1 MFHRRLLSSSP
12 FFGVCVRPWSSS
24 PCGGGKESVSSTLM
38 VDLALHEL
46 GKASIEDPLS
56 NTALDNTKL
65 GNPIPS
71 APPWTIIC
79 PTQLGDPYSLIRTP
93 RFVLGATAISICIIA
108 SPDMKNLFPY
118 LDFPLET
125 LISVR
130 SFYIKDFVA
139 SHKVQ
144 FTQYP
149 HQFIPFIVPIRN
161 LHIPLTTQSHPAHPP
176 DPPSAC
182 SPYWSQPFVPMEE
195 LTKTLSANLNLIE
208 IETKIHSFTEPS
220 ELPED
225 ENREEPSAFL
235 AVKLLTTCHF
245 NPEAFKK
252 RLKEMWPEHF
262 SINVL
267 EKEPNFFTVEFGCFG
282 DRRRVLI
289 GQPWHFDFKLIVMS
303 PLEAGS
309 VVTTDML
316 TSTPFWIQVSGIP
329 FLKRSRALA
338 RKLGE
343 VLGRFIEVDTT
354 SLKETWGPYLCVRIE
369 IDVTQPLP
377 RGTGF
382 HFQGTAA
389 PVWLEFRFE
398 NLPDFCHFCG
408 RLNHIVNHYP
418 EFLAKCDSSSAPPL
432 LQYDHTLGAKICI
445 TSNPFYIASTRTR
458 LSPHVSNPVSL
469 APPPNPRPPTNQ
481 IISEPPYNDPSSE
494 YGVQYF
500 HQPRTTPVG
509 CYMTQ
514 VPQNTSFIRDLYG
527 ANTSPS
533 FSAWPNSGNVVDLD
547 SPSQSHRPA
556 LPLPYPIINDQNAHI
571 NNNMSLPEQVAT
583 SNPIV
588 ASPTI
593 TNAMNTTDTTGYT
606 VPVSQAFATIM
617 ADLNANQP
625 LHFTIGSSFSPATA
639 SPSVCRY
646 KPKRPLALMKLN
658 FVKCSSVLVILLV
671 LLMKATLM
679 RRVLPSAPAK
689 RHDCHQ
695 FKLQLS
701 LPNGLEVPKVGL
713 SGGLLLL
720 WTHDVDVTLLSYNI
734 SHFHCYLKPNQ
745 FSAFY
750 FTGFYGAPNHHNKTH
765 SWRVLHRIGSTIH
778 NSPWLVVGDFNDYL
792 NSHDKIGG
800 DTSRAP
806 STQFCNFLD
815 SFTLH
820 DIKYTG
826 HPFTWTNKP
835 GQQSHTQEHIDWAIS
850 NAEWDSLFPKH
861 HLLHEDYFGSDHR
874 PLILNLH
881 HLPASQ
887 NHNNWFFFDKLWMD
901 ELDFEDCLLQA
912 WSFNHHSNTTDPI
925 ANLAGKLKQCLMHLT
940 KWKKS
945 LGPSISSKIREIQY
959 NLKQV
964 QNCAYPTDS
973 QLQRGRQLELELD
986 NLLYK
991 EEEYWKQR
999 SRVQWLRLGDKNTR
1013 YFHHF
1018 ASSRRA
1024 KNKITSLLCPDGSL
1038 VTDTEALVRTIE
1050 HYFEQLFTSQNP
1062 DVSYTDSK
1070 IKRATF
1076 QLSSD
1081 KAPGSDGYS
1090 GSFFQK
1096 NWHIVGND
1104 VLEAAKGF
1112 LNGDANIE
1120 AINHTVIVLIPKHS
1134 HPQLVID
1141 YRPISLCS
1149 TLYKIISRV
1158 LVNRLKPI
1166 LSRIISPAQSAFLPD
1181 RLISDNIIIGQEFF
1195 HALSHQTTGRNGWMA
1210 IKLDMAKAFDRV
1222 EWSFINQ
1229 IMTKFNFPTR
1239 FINLVMACISTV
1251 SFSFSINQQVLGSV
1265 TPSIG
1270 IRQGDPLSPYL
1281 FLLCSEGLSSL
1292 ISQKTLTNNPR
1303 NNGLGLKIAHTA
1315 PIISHLFF
1323 ADDSLLFSPASSSS
1337 ANIIKELLHDY
1348 SSASGQMAI
1357 PSYAM
1362 SCFKLPVS
1370 FHSKIESMMA
1380 RFWWGGTESSRKIH
1394 WKKWSSLSR
1403 SKFHGGLGFRS
1414 MKAFNQAMLAK
1425 QAWQATKG
1433 RRPSFV
1439 WTNISWGK
1447 ELLVSGLKKSIGN
1460 GANTSIYH
1468 DAWIPGYNKVNYL
1481 KHLSDGCSNVSE
1493 LITPTHQW
1501 DTNRIRAIFPTD
1513 ISQAIETLP
1522 LLPSQYPDT
1531 YYWPYTTHGNY
1542 SVNSGVQLSKRNEYL
1557 HHQKLTVPA
1566 LVIQTTSDY
1575 LNLYQQNN
1583 THLATPGFHP
1593 SSSAAATHEDPPT
1606 FNLKLSVDAAQN
1618 INSNMTGF
1626 GMALF
1631 NNKGDMLMSVAT
1643 PWTDTQSALLNGSS
1657 CTLPCSLLGP
1667 PAKHTTRSYCFGL
1680 QSACGLYL

>member
-316 TSTPFWIQVSGIP
+316 TSTPFWIQVS
-329 FLKRSRALA
+329 
-338 RKLGE
+338 
-343 VLGRFIEVDTT
+343 
-354 SLKETWGPYLCVRIE
+354 
-369 IDVTQPLP
+369 
-377 RGTGF
+377 
-382 HFQGTAA
+382 
-389 PVWLEFRFE
+389 
-398 NLPDFCHFCG
+398 
-408 RLNHIVNHYP
+408 

-639 SPSVCRY
+639 SPSVC
-646 KPKRPLALMKLN
+646 L
-658 FVKCSSVLVILLV
+658 
-671 LLMKATLM
+671 
-679 RRVLPSAPAK
+679 
-689 RHDCHQ
+689 
-695 FKLQLS
+695 
-701 LPNGLEVPKVGL
+701 
-713 SGGLLLL
+713 
-720 WTHDVDVTLLSYNI
+720 
-734 SHFHCYLKPNQ
+734 
-745 FSAFY
+745 
-750 FTGFYGAPNHHNKTH
+750 
-765 SWRVLHRIGSTIH
+765 LHRIGSTIH

-959 NLKQV
+959 NLKQ
-964 QNCAYPTDS
+964 S
-973 QLQRGRQLELELD
+973 
-986 NLLYK
+986 
-991 EEEYWKQR
+991 
-999 SRVQWLRLGDKNTR
+999 
-1013 YFHHF
+1013 
-1018 ASSRRA
+1018 
-1024 KNKITSLLCPDGSL
+1024 
-1038 VTDTEALVRTIE
+1038 
-1050 HYFEQLFTSQNP
+1050 
-1062 DVSYTDSK
+1062 
-1070 IKRATF
+1070 
-1076 QLSSD
+1076 
-1081 KAPGSDGYS
+1081 
-1090 GSFFQK
+1090 
-1096 NWHIVGND
+1096 WH
-1104 VLEAAKGF
+1104 
-1112 LNGDANIE
+1112 
-1120 AINHTVIVLIPKHS
+1120 
-1134 HPQLVID
+1134 
-1141 YRPISLCS
+1141 C
-1149 TLYKIISRV
+1149 
-1158 LVNRLKPI
+1158 
-1166 LSRIISPAQSAFLPD
+1166 
-1181 RLISDNIIIGQEFF
+1181 
-1195 HALSHQTTGRNGWMA
+1195 
-1210 IKLDMAKAFDRV
+1210 
-1222 EWSFINQ
+1222 
-1229 IMTKFNFPTR
+1229 
-1239 FINLVMACISTV
+1239 
-1251 SFSFSINQQVLGSV
+1251 
-1265 TPSIG
+1265 
-1270 IRQGDPLSPYL
+1270 
-1281 FLLCSEGLSSL
+1281 
-1292 ISQKTLTNNPR
+1292 
-1303 NNGLGLKIAHTA
+1303 
-1315 PIISHLFF
+1315 
-1323 ADDSLLFSPASSSS
+1323 
-1337 ANIIKELLHDY
+1337 
-1348 SSASGQMAI
+1348 
-1357 PSYAM
+1357 
-1362 SCFKLPVS
+1362 
-1370 FHSKIESMMA
+1370 
-1380 RFWWGGTESSRKIH
+1380 
-1394 WKKWSSLSR
+1394 
-1403 SKFHGGLGFRS
+1403 
-1414 MKAFNQAMLAK
+1414 
-1425 QAWQATKG
+1425 
-1433 RRPSFV
+1433 
-1439 WTNISWGK
+1439 
-1447 ELLVSGLKKSIGN
+1447 
-1460 GANTSIYH
+1460 
-1468 DAWIPGYNKVNYL
+1468 
-1481 KHLSDGCSNVSE
+1481 
-1493 LITPTHQW
+1493 
-1501 DTNRIRAIFPTD
+1501 
-1513 ISQAIETLP
+1513 
-1522 LLPSQYPDT
+1522 
-1531 YYWPYTTHGNY
+1531 
-1542 SVNSGVQLSKRNEYL
+1542 RNEYL

-1631 NNKGDMLMSVAT
+1631 NNKVLVDYIYSEASHHL
-1643 PWTDTQSALLNGSS
+1643 LLNRYTKDIRNFLSYIPNAKLIHIS
-1657 CTLPCSLLGP
+1657 REHNEEAHRLAKFALGLVQEVYW
-1667 PAKHTTRSYCFGL
+1667 KDHNFICNL
-1680 QSACGLYL
+1680 